1 MKKEGIVKIRN
12 SMDNQINE
20 KGFATVVDTFIDIGI
35 LNKQNY
41 EKWRKGQI
49 VYLEKVCKGNLNKLS
64 ETLKEIYKYSK
75 EIDLKENFTFYKKY
89 GKGKVKL
96 RFSKSGQDNIE
107 KRYATHFIMKI
118 V

>member
-1 MKKEGIVKIRN
+1 MNIDIKKIRN
-12 SMDNQINE
+12 SMDKQIRE
-20 KGFATVVDTFIDIGI
+20 KRFATIVDTFIDIGI
-35 LNKQNY
+35 LEKLDY

-49 VYLEKVCKGNLNKLS
+49 LYLEKVCKANLNKLS
-64 ETLKEIYKYSK
+64 EIIKEIYKYSK
-75 EIDLKENFTFYKKY
+75 ELDLKESFTFYKKY

-118 V
+118 R